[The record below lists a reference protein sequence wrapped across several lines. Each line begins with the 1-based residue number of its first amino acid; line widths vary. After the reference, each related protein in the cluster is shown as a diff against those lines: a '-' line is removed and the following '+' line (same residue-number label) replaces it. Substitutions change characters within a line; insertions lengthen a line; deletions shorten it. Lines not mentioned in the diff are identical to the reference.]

1 MYRGAGDFISAGLIS
16 LLACGLLF
24 AAGPAVADSPTA
36 GRVSGRVAD
45 RQTGGPL
52 VGAAVTVEGLRLGGI
67 CDTAG
72 VYSIERVPVGRHRL
86 VARMMGYRD
95 EIVRGIRVVADSIVT
110 VDVALEARPIEL
122 ETVTVTGRRSPSVQE
137 ETRPSVRAI
146 RPGEVRTMAGGGE
159 DLFRAV
165 QALPG
170 VIARADYAS
179 QFYVRG
185 GTPDQNLI
193 LVDDVAVFNPYRM
206 KMLGGPVSMFNPDV
220 VGYVELM
227 PGGFPAEY
235 GDKLSA
241 VLKVDNREGDR
252 FGHHFHG
259 NVSLI
264 DMRGLAEGPMPLSDG
279 DGTWLVAGRRTY
291 YDLLLNNL
299 DELPEGTVLP
309 YFRDLQG
316 KFVYDLSPTQKLQ
329 VNLLDSREGLELK
342 ELEVED
348 DDEDSFFGDDEE
360 FSLTS
365 GVDNRLYSVGWA
377 SAISDVTLS
386 ELTLSHFTDS
396 WSFGAATEDQD
407 IEFGIDMRKLAID
420 EDLLHIASR
429 QHSIQAGV
437 SIANEIADITAEV
450 NQDSARYYSDNPDD
464 HRAEDG
470 AIVHREFRFQN
481 ASTLSGFY
489 VQDEWKR
496 FAPLFR
502 ALVGC
507 RVDRST
513 FTRETVYSPR
523 LSLTYMLHEALALR
537 GGWGYHYQAPTFVSL
552 FERFERN
559 IEWNLF
565 ETITLKTEK
574 SIHYLGGLEWDAGRG
589 YTAKVEGYYK
599 SLDDLVVLTDST
611 ENDVPNNSGSG
622 FASGF
627 ELFLQKKP
635 SSQSRL
641 SGWVSYSYSY
651 TKEETPEEQPY
662 FRDFDQ
668 RHTLNVVCRLRPT
681 LRTAIDVK
689 YAYGSGFPWTP
700 VEVDEH
706 GDTRFDER
714 GEVVWGE
721 TNSRRNP
728 SYRRLDLRLGWERTW
743 GEGRS
748 FLVYLEIINVLN
760 RRNVYEYYWNDDYS
774 SRLVSY
780 MLPSMPFFGI
790 RVEL

>member
-1 MYRGAGDFISAGLIS
+1 MSRGAGNSISAALLGLA
-16 LLACGLLF
+16 ACGLVSLST
-24 AAGPAVADSPTA
+24 PAVAGTSSV
-36 GRVSGRVAD
+36 GRVTGRVAD
-45 RQTGGPL
+45 GRSGEPL
-52 VGAAVTVEGLRLGGI
+52 VGAGVTVEGLRLGGM
-67 CDTAG
+67 CDGEG
-72 VYSIERVPVGRHRL
+72 VYRIDRVPSGRHRL
-86 VARMMGYRD
+86 VARMMGYKD
-95 EIVRGIRVVADSIVT
+95 EIVRNVRVFADSTVT
-110 VDVALEARPIEL
+110 VDVALDARPIEL

-146 RPGEVRTMAGGGE
+146 RPREVTNMAGGGE

-165 QALPG
+165 QAMPG

-193 LVDDVAVFNPYRM
+193 LVDNVAVFNPYRM

-220 VGYVELM
+220 VGHVELM

-252 FGHHFHG
+252 FRHLFRGS
-259 NVSLI
+259 VSLI
-264 DMRGLAEGPMPLSDG
+264 DMRGLAEGPLPLSDG
-279 DGTWLVAGRRTY
+279 DGSLLVAGRRTY

-299 DELPEGTVLP
+299 DELPEGTALP

-342 ELEVED
+342 ELDVEEGD
-348 DDEDSFFGDDEE
+348 DDSFFDDDEE
-360 FSLTS
+360 FSLSS
-365 GVDNRLYSVGWA
+365 GIDNRLYSVGWA

-386 ELTLSHFTDS
+386 ELTLSQFSDT
-396 WSFGAATEDQD
+396 WSFGVATEDQD
-407 IEFGIDMRKLAID
+407 ISFGIDMRKLAID

-429 QHSIQAGV
+429 SHSLQAGV
-437 SIANEIADITAEV
+437 SIADEIADITAEV

-464 HRAEDG
+464 RRAEDG

-481 ASTLSGFY
+481 ASTLSAIY

-523 LSLTYMLHEALALR
+523 LSLTYMLHESLALR

-559 IEWNLF
+559 IEWNVF
-565 ETITLKTEK
+565 ETITLETEK
-574 SIHYLGGLEWDAGRG
+574 SIHYLGGLEWEAGSG
-589 YTAKVEGYYK
+589 YTAKVEGY
-599 SLDDLVVLTDST
+599 
-611 ENDVPNNSGSG
+611 
-622 FASGF
+622 
-627 ELFLQKKP
+627 
-635 SSQSRL
+635 
-641 SGWVSYSYSY
+641 
-651 TKEETPEEQPY
+651 
-662 FRDFDQ
+662 
-668 RHTLNVVCRLRPT
+668 
-681 LRTAIDVK
+681 
-689 YAYGSGFPWTP
+689 
-700 VEVDEH
+700 
-706 GDTRFDER
+706 
-714 GEVVWGE
+714 
-721 TNSRRNP
+721 
-728 SYRRLDLRLGWERTW
+728 
-743 GEGRS
+743 
-748 FLVYLEIINVLN
+748 
-760 RRNVYEYYWNDDYS
+760 
-774 SRLVSY
+774 
-780 MLPSMPFFGI
+780 
-790 RVEL
+790 